1 MSAFGG
7 GGSDDFEEE
16 EGTVETPYEQKA
28 DPAPSNFQ
36 QHEPQQH
43 SAAAA
48 LPTASPAGPGH
59 LSGESSAFD
68 DEDDYSSPLHQAAIA
83 KYAEAANVSIAR
95 PKAEETLY
103 QAPPS
108 LTISNGRDVM
118 SKVNLN
124 PLQSSASTGAQPNLS
139 SSASSNAAH
148 SLQPSVNSSL
158 PRIHT
163 SPATYDDSK
172 TQLEALWAQQA
183 ATDPTLFTHAVYTR
197 QTHFGKGEVHVTDPE
212 KKGDGI
218 TSYITY
224 KVKSSIEHSEGHV
237 TEALVS
243 RRYSDYLWL
252 HEHLFLAVNLAGFLI
267 PPIPNKA
274 VVGRFAEDFVEERRR
289 SLEMFI
295 KRVVAHPI
303 VSWSSRPSR
312 AHITRWQN
320 KAVKRMAGSVGAV
333 G

>member
-1 MSAFGG
+1 MSAFGS

-16 EGTVETPYEQKA
+16 EGHVETPYEQKEEA
-28 DPAPSNFQ
+28 APSNFDQ
-36 QHEPQQH
+36 FAPKPPA
-43 SAAAA
+43 SAA
-48 LPTASPAGPGH
+48 LSSSASAGPGA

-95 PKAEETLY
+95 PKEETLFA

-124 PLQSSASTGAQPNLS
+124 PLQSSASTGAQPNA
-139 SSASSNAAH
+139 SASAASNPLAAASAQ
-148 SLQPSVNSSL
+148 SLHPSAHSSL
-158 PRIHT
+158 PRIHS

-172 TQLEALWAQQA
+172 TALEALWAGQA
-183 ATDPTLFTHAVYTR
+183 ATDPALFTHAVYSR

-218 TSYITY
+218 TSYIVY
-224 KVKSSIEHSEGHV
+224 KVKSAIEHSEGH
-237 TEALVS
+237 TLEALVS
-243 RRYSDYLWL
+243 RRYSDFLWL
-252 HEHLFLAVNLAGFLI
+252 HEHLFLNAQLAGFLV

-295 KRVVAHPI
+295 KRIVAHPI
-303 VSWSSRPSR
+303 VR
-312 AHITRWQN
+312 
-320 KAVKRMAGSVGAV
+320 
-333 G
+333 